1 MSSKN
6 NCLLQIGVLIVFC
19 CFLSSCFIQQT
30 YKGQADALPLMQSGL
45 SENNHAQLDTMF
57 QTAYRAFENK
67 EYDRAIELFNQ
78 HNELDTAL
86 MNYESYA
93 FMAEC
98 YHRMNQKD
106 QGERI
111 YKEALQKNSQRSKDM
126 NTIYFSTL
134 RSEELASWKSN
145 YPSFPMV
152 LRKENGF
159 LPYDEWPV
167 AVYKKE
173 PVYPDSALRSG
184 MEGEVFVKAL
194 IDEYGTVVSVSF
206 LKSNEK
212 IFEAPAL
219 NAVEQWKFSPFKKK
233 GIRTKMEIIVPL
245 KFRISRS

>member
-1 MSSKN
+1 MNSDKFYF
-6 NCLLQIGVLIVFC
+6 LQIAVLIASCF
-19 CFLSSCFIQQT
+19 FLSSCFFQQT
-30 YKGQADALPLMQSGL
+30 YKGHANSLPLLYSGQS
-45 SENNHAQLDTMF
+45 EYNHVQLDTMF
-57 QTAYRAFENK
+57 KTAYRAFEQK
-67 EYDRAIELFNQ
+67 EYIRAIELFNK

-98 YHRMNQKD
+98 YHRMDQKE
-106 QGERI
+106 QGERV
-111 YKEALQKNSQRSKDM
+111 YAKALQKNSQRLKDM

-145 YPSFPMV
+145 YPSFPEV
-152 LRKENGF
+152 LKKENGF

-173 PVYPDSALRSG
+173 PVYPDSALRSR
-184 MEGEVFVKAL
+184 MEGDVFVKAL

-212 IFEAPAL
+212 IFEVPTL
-219 NAVEQWKFSPFKKK
+219 NAVE
-233 GIRTKMEIIVPL
+233 
-245 KFRISRS
+245 

>member
-1 MSSKN
+1 MCPNKYY
-6 NCLLQIGVLIVFC
+6 LPHITVVIVLCCIV
-19 CFLSSCFIQQT
+19 SSCIFQRT
-30 YKGQADALPLMQSGL
+30 FKGQANSLPLMHSGL
-45 SENNHAQLDTMF
+45 SENDHALLDTMF
-57 QTAYRAFENK
+57 KAAYRTFEQK
-67 EYDRAIELFNQ
+67 EYIRAIELFKQ

-98 YHRMNQKD
+98 YLRMDQKEL
-106 QGERI
+106 GERI
-111 YKEALQKNSQRSKDM
+111 YQEALQKDSRRPKEM

-145 YPSFPMV
+145 YPSFPAV
-152 LRKENGF
+152 LKKENGF

-167 AVYKKE
+167 AVYKKA
-173 PVYPDSALRSG
+173 PIYPDSALHSG
-184 MEGEVFVKAL
+184 MEGDVFVKAL
-194 IDEYGTVVSVSF
+194 IDEYGTVISVSF

-233 GIRTKMEIIVPL
+233 GIRTKMEVTVPL
-245 KFRISRS
+245 KFRISQP

>member
-1 MSSKN
+1 MYSNKYYLSYITMMIA
-6 NCLLQIGVLIVFC
+6 LC
-19 CFLSSCFIQQT
+19 CVLSSCFFQQT
-30 YKGQADALPLMQSGL
+30 YKGQANSLPLLHSGM
-45 SENNHAQLDTMF
+45 SEGDHAQLDTVF
-57 QTAYRAFENK
+57 KAAYHAFENK
-67 EYDRAIELFNQ
+67 EYVRAIELFKQ
-78 HNELDTAL
+78 HNEIDTAL

-93 FMAEC
+93 FIAEC
-98 YHRMNQKD
+98 YHRMDQKE
-106 QGERI
+106 QGERV
-111 YKEALQKNSQRSKDM
+111 YAEALQKNSQRPKDR

-145 YPSFPMV
+145 YPSFPEV
-152 LRKENGF
+152 LKKENGF

-194 IDEYGTVVSVSF
+194 IDEYGSVVSVSF
-206 LKSNEK
+206 LKSTEK

-233 GIRTKMEIIVPL
+233 GIRTKIEITVPL
-245 KFRISRS
+245 KFRISRP